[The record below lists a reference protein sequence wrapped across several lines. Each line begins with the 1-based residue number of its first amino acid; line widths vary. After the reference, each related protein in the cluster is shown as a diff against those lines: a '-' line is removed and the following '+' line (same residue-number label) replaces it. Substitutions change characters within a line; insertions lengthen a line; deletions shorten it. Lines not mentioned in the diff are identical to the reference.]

1 MKKVVIFYKSYRK
14 YGGQERVIWNFTH
27 YLAQQG
33 YSVEMY
39 AMKIKN
45 SPEHKNIKV
54 NKVKIPNLGVGL
66 RTLFFAVYAYFKVRN
81 ITDGV
86 VFGFGKT
93 FHQDIYRADGGVHK
107 YYFKRAKLK
116 YRSKFGRFF
125 YILKKFLSI
134 SHWVNIWIENR
145 TYSDKRLEKIVVP
158 SEFVKMQI
166 KTVFNEVD
174 ENKIEIIRN
183 DVTVERFNYEN
194 RKAVG
199 QSIRDRLGL
208 KSSDTVFCF
217 VSTNH
222 RLKGLE
228 YLLEACSLLKKRGY
242 KFSLIVAGNGN
253 SLYFKKIIK
262 KLGLSENVKC
272 LGVVKDVEN
281 IYYASDFLIY
291 PTLFDTF
298 GLVVLE
304 AMACGAVVFCS
315 KYAGASEII
324 DDSNFIIKD
333 PTDTT
338 EIADKM
344 MYAIDNKNLW
354 DVWSQKAHK
363 TAGQYSTNTSNV
375 KLLQAVEKLT
385 ANKH

>member
-14 YGGQERVIWNFTH
+14 YGGQEKVIWNFTH
-27 YLAQQG
+27 YLSNRG
-33 YSVEMY
+33 YSVEIY
-39 AMKIKN
+39 TMKIKDN
-45 SPEHKNIKV
+45 PQNKNIRV
-54 NKVKIPNLGVGL
+54 NKVAIPNLGVGL
-66 RTLFFAVYAYFKVRN
+66 RTLLFAVYAYFKVRN

-93 FHQDIYRADGGVHK
+93 FLQDIYRSGGGVHK
-107 YYFKRAKLK
+107 YYFKRARLK
-116 YRSKFGRFF
+116 YKSKLARFF
-125 YILKKFLSI
+125 YVLKKFLSV

-145 TYSDKRLEKIVVP
+145 TYSDKRLKKIIVP

-166 KTVFNEVD
+166 KTVFSEVD

-183 DVTVERFNYEN
+183 DVTVERFNYKN
-194 RKAVG
+194 RKTVG
-199 QSIRDRLGL
+199 KSVRNQLGL
-208 KSSDTVFCF
+208 ENSDTVFCF

-228 YLLEACSLLKKRGY
+228 YLLEACSFLKKRGY
-242 KFSLIVAGNGN
+242 KFSLIVAGSGD
-253 SLYFKKIIK
+253 SVYFKKKVK
-262 KLGLSENVKC
+262 KFGLSENVKC

-281 IYYASDFLIY
+281 IYYASDFLVY

-333 PTDTT
+333 PTDTI
-338 EIADKM
+338 EIANKM
-344 MYAIDNKNLW
+344 IYAIDNRDLW
-354 DVWSQKAHK
+354 DVWSKEAHT
-363 TAGQYSTNTSNV
+363 TAKRYSTNTSNA
-375 KLLQAVEKLT
+375 KLLQALEKLT
-385 ANKH
+385 IDEY